1 MSQEFGMFKALLTLA
16 LCGFAVTAQAQA
28 QDRVTLGHARLLG
41 NDAFGDSKDR
51 WQTGSYATSI
61 LRGPMWDGSLPTRPG
76 EILEYRL
83 RGQVIA
89 PADLVAPVAGDRRY
103 AGVLAAGL
111 FTHFAL
117 AQFETSL
124 GVELV
129 ATGPQTGIGNLQRAV
144 HNLLGLPEPVVL
156 GNQIGNA
163 VHPTASAEIGRSL
176 RFGDGLTLRPF
187 AEAQAGVETLAR
199 LGGDVVLG
207 GLGRGALM
215 VRDTVTGQRVEGING
230 SDGSGLSLSF
240 GGDVARVF
248 DSAYLPTGGAATL
261 RDTRRRLRLGLNWQG
276 ERAEVF
282 YGLTLLG
289 REFATQPESQ
299 VVGSLRLRLEF

>member
-1 MSQEFGMFKALLTLA
+1 MFKALLSMA
-16 LCGFAVTAQAQA
+16 LCGFALAAEA
-28 QDRVTLGHARLLG
+28 QDRITLGHARLLS

-61 LRGPMWDGSLPTRPG
+61 LRGTMWDGSLPTRPG

-83 RGQVIA
+83 RAQVIA
-89 PADLVAPVAGDRRY
+89 PADLVAPVVGDRRY

-117 AQFETSL
+117 GQIETSV
-124 GVELV
+124 GAELV

-144 HNLLGLPEPVVL
+144 HNLIGLPEPLVL
-156 GNQIGNA
+156 GTQIGNA
-163 VHPTASAEIGRSL
+163 VHPTASAEVGRTL
-176 RFGDGLTLRPF
+176 HFGQALALRPF
-187 AEAQAGVETLAR
+187 VEAQAGVETLAR
-199 LGGDVVLG
+199 VGGDVVLG

-230 SDGSGLSLSF
+230 SDGTGLSLSF

-261 RDTRRRLRLGLNWQG
+261 LDTRRRLRLGLNWQG

-289 REFATQPESQ
+289 REFDTQPESQ
-299 VVGSLRLRLEF
+299 VVGSLRLRLQF